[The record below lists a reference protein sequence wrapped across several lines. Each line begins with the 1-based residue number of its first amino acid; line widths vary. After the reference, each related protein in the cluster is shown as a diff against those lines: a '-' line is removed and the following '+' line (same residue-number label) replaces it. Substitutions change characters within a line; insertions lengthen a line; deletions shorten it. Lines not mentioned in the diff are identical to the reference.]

1 MKFSAFPY
9 QRYGFISG
17 TLEYISPSTQGALST
32 DAAVYKGNVSLE
44 KDFYSVGDIKY
55 PLRFGMAATAE
66 IAVQKRRI
74 IEFILDPLRQ
84 I

>member
-1 MKFSAFPY
+1 
-9 QRYGFISG
+9 
-17 TLEYISPSTQGALST
+17 
-32 DAAVYKGNVSLE
+32 VSLE
-44 KDFYSVGDIKY
+44 KDSYSVGDIKY